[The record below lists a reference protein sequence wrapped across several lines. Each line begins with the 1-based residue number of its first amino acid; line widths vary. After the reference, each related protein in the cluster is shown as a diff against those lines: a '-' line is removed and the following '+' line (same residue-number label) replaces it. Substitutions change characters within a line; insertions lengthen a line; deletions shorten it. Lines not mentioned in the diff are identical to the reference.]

1 MKNIVKNSVSVIGA
15 TLLMASMANA
25 YDSTGCGM
33 GSLAWQGERGKIPQ
47 ILAVTTN
54 GTFGAQ
60 TFGIS
65 SGTSGCDPNGT
76 ITGGTRR
83 MAVTFLENNL
93 DQFALDASRGEGETI
108 DTLAGILKVDSK
120 FLGEKTKE
128 NFAYIFDNED
138 VQVLDVALKVFEIA
152 NA

>member
-1 MKNIVKNSVSVIGA
+1 MKKSILLAGAILFVASV
-15 TLLMASMANA
+15 ANA
-25 YDSTGCGM
+25 HDSTGCGM
-33 GSLAWQGERGKIPQ
+33 GSLAWQGEKGKLPQ
-47 ILAVTTN
+47 VLAVTTN
-54 GTFGAQ
+54 GTFGTQ

-76 ITGGTRR
+76 ITGGTRK

-120 FLGEKTKE
+120 VLGEKAKE
-128 NFAYIFDNED
+128 NFAYIFDSED

>member
-1 MKNIVKNSVSVIGA
+1 MKKILVLSALISVICA
-15 TLLMASMANA
+15 AQA
-25 YDSTGCGM
+25 YAADSTGCGL
-33 GSLAWQGERGKIPQ
+33 GSLAWQGERGKVAQ
-47 ILAVTTN
+47 LFAVTTN
-54 GTFGAQ
+54 GTFGSQ

-108 DTLAGILKVDSK
+108 ETLAGILKVDAK
-120 FLGEKTKE
+120 VLGAKTKD
-128 NFAYIFDNED
+128 NFDYIFDSED
-138 VQVLDVALKVFEIA
+138 VQVLNVALKIFEIA